1 MNDQA
6 RGKDLLDAVRRALEI
21 APSAVVLGD
30 RDGTVLFQNS
40 MARRIL
46 TAHDGLRLAGSRL
59 AAHDEEGTQLI
70 RSAWS
75 LALGEPPAT
84 APRAQLLQIE
94 RRSQRPAYQLAFIG
108 LNGVPLADSHPPD
121 VPVIAVQLFDPA
133 TLGTFSTHCLGEVY
147 GMTSAE
153 SEVAVAIAQGR
164 DLAGLARDSQRAIG
178 TVRTLLKRA
187 MAKTGTSRQN
197 MLAALLWQGA
207 ASAMARHDGAETRGR
222 RKVRSR
228 VT

>member
-21 APSAVVLGD
+21 APGALLLGD

-59 AAHDEEGTQLI
+59 AAHGEEDTQLI
-70 RSAWS
+70 RAAWGR
-75 LALGEPPAT
+75 ALGEPPAT
-84 APRAQLLQIE
+84 APRAQLLQVE
-94 RRSQRPAYQLAFIG
+94 RRSQRPAYQLAFVG
-108 LNGVPLADSHPPD
+108 LNGTSLPDTHPPE
-121 VPVIAVQLFDPA
+121 VPVIAVQMFDPA
-133 TLGTFSTHCLGEVY
+133 TLGSFSANCLGELY

-164 DLAGLARDSQRAIG
+164 DLAGLARDSKRAIG

-207 ASAMARHDGAETRGR
+207 AGAMARYDETGTRAR
-222 RKVRSR
+222 RKTRTR